1 MARQILT
8 DEAILAQIPDARAR
22 ASSDVGPRATNA
34 RYHPTT
40 GRVLVELSNGCQIA
54 FPSELAQGLRGA
66 SRSDLA
72 QVEVVL
78 EGAALRWDGLD
89 ADFLV
94 SGLIEG
100 VLGSEAWMGQMAREM
115 GRRGGSAQGWI
126 RLTEVQASAGSVV
139 AASAGRV
146 SGPSDHSRAPHS
158 WPASPRNRDE

>member
-8 DEAILAQIPDARAR
+8 DEAILAQLPDARAR
-22 ASSDVGPRATNA
+22 ASSHVGPRATEA

-78 EGAALRWDGLD
+78 EGAALRWGRLD

-94 SGLIEG
+94 SGLLKG
-100 VLGSEAWMGQMAREM
+100 MLGSEGWMRQVAREM
-115 GRRGGSAQGWI
+115 GRRGGSARSEAKARAARRNG
-126 RLTEVQASAGSVV
+126 RKGGRPRKGGS
-139 AASAGRV
+139 G
-146 SGPSDHSRAPHS
+146 
-158 WPASPRNRDE
+158 

>member
-22 ASSDVGPRATNA
+22 ASSHVGPRATEA

-78 EGAALRWDGLD
+78 EGAALRWGRLD

-94 SGLIEG
+94 SGLLKG
-100 VLGSEAWMGQMAREM
+100 MLGSEGWMRQVAREM
-115 GRRGGSAQGWI
+115 GRRGGSARSEAKARAARRNG
-126 RLTEVQASAGSVV
+126 RKGGRPRKGGS
-139 AASAGRV
+139 G
-146 SGPSDHSRAPHS
+146 
-158 WPASPRNRDE
+158 